1 MAVVFRLAAWTASIL
16 CPSTSHSEALSS
28 SSESNPI
35 KAPAKK
41 SIAIVSRCF
50 DFTKKI
56 KILPTAPLL
65 AVYIF
70 FREPSGCFAWYIQ
83 KYLRCPLSD
92 NTVPI
97 QFFGFILMSL
107 GSGKV
112 RLRIF
117 LYHCKPKNWKKYMYI
132 CKLYHGKLR
141 LCEMRFFKNVGR
153 TTNVKLAFFNV
164 EKSKH

>member
-41 SIAIVSRCF
+41 SKSNLHICNSKVDRCF

-117 LYHCKPKNWKKYMYI
+117 LYHCKPKNWKKYIYI
-132 CKLYHGKLR
+132 FLNYI
-141 LCEMRFFKNVGR
+141 MAN
-153 TTNVKLAFFNV
+153 
-164 EKSKH
+164 

>member
-41 SIAIVSRCF
+41 SRLNTYIFAILKYLGRCF
-50 DFTKKI
+50 DFTKKF

-117 LYHCKPKNWKKYMYI
+117 LYHCKPKNWKRFIFVNYI
-132 CKLYHGKLR
+132 IA
-141 LCEMRFFKNVGR
+141 N
-153 TTNVKLAFFNV
+153 
-164 EKSKH
+164 